1 MTTEYNQKKRAESI
15 AYLKERNKYLLD
27 ANTFIPTSAVATD
40 VGKTIKQFLKERNKY
55 LLDANTF
62 IPTSAV
68 ATDVG
73 KTIEQFLTNQN
84 TQFTRR
90 CHK

>member
-1 MTTEYNQKKRAESI
+1 MTTEYNKAKRAESI
-15 AYLKERNKYLLD
+15 EYLRTRNKYILD
-27 ANTFIPTSAVATD
+27 NNTFIPTSAVAT
-40 VGKTIKQFLKERNKY
+40 N
-55 LLDANTF
+55 
-62 IPTSAV
+62 V
-68 ATDVG
+68 A

>member
-1 MTTEYNQKKRAESI
+1 MFNEQVRGHKMTTEYNQAKRAESI
-15 AYLKERNKYLLD
+15 SY
-27 ANTFIPTSAVATD
+27 
-40 VGKTIKQFLKERNKY
+40 LKERNKY